1 MLRTYVRLSIYVSGS
16 AYKLANKRSYHHGT
30 MLIST
35 KLEDLGELL
44 QPQEVCRSSFR
55 LLAFLLREQIF
66 PIAVVL
72 THP

>member
-1 MLRTYVRLSIYVSGS
+1 MLRTYICLPIYVSGS

-44 QPQEVCRSSFR
+44 RPQEVCKSSFR
-55 LLAFLLREQIF
+55 VAAVLLGE
-66 PIAVVL
+66 
-72 THP
+72 